1 MSDTIAADLGPPP
14 IFEAILTP
22 HRSMD
27 RRGMYVVFGVMATG
41 SFLVTSLMYFLG
53 AFPVIGFNGAELI
66 LAIVLYSMNMRGA
79 RASEVILLTE
89 AGLTITRTTP
99 RGRRTQVSMAPG
111 WLRVQLEENAGSNPI
126 LSIANREGRH
136 IVGMALGEAERRDL
150 AAALGDAFAR
160 LRSPRFDNPQ
170 TRN

>member
-1 MSDTIAADLGPPP
+1 MSETTDDGLGPRP

-22 HRSMD
+22 HRSMS
-27 RRGMYVVFGVMATG
+27 RRGMYVVFGLMAAG
-41 SFLVTSLMYFLG
+41 SLLVTGLMYFLG
-53 AFPVIGFNGAELI
+53 AFPVIGFNAADLI
-66 LAIVLYSMNMRGA
+66 LAIALYSMNMRGA

-99 RGRRTQVSMAPG
+99 GGRRTQVAMAPG

-136 IVGMALGEAERRDL
+136 IVGLALGEVERRDL
-150 AAALGDAFAR
+150 AEALREAFAR

-170 TRN
+170 TRD